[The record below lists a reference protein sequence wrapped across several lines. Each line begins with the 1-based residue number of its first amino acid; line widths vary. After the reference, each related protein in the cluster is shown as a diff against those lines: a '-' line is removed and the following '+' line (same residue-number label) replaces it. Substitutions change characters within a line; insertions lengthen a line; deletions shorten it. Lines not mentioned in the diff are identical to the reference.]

1 MEIISKILNSAYNSA
16 IRLFSG
22 FVPSKEGRKSF
33 RAKFLKYK
41 KNCTSSPSFKN
52 KVHGKIYYPYYS
64 KSAKQES
71 EEYKIYNK
79 DGQPMRTFFLR
90 DDNMSNCPTWYQS
103 KYFIFDRFN
112 YGLNVHFYSHMAML
126 EQMGNPTKKYG
137 MYIEPESLV
146 PEDYRIFDNNK
157 GLEKDFD
164 LIFTHTERF
173 LEKFDNARFFSVC
186 ARVWHVLEDENGN
199 LPENWLDLKTKN
211 ASIVSSDK
219 TLCDLHKFRLELA
232 RKCKR
237 ENLADTF
244 GTFDGGDFVT
254 IDKSLTNYRYSFAI
268 ENEIEGYWFTEKILN
283 CFANMTIP
291 IYLGATHIDKF
302 FNPDGIITISPK
314 DLDNVDKILK
324 NCTEEEYL
332 ARLSAVKENYY
343 KAMKFRNSNDWLYE
357 TYLENL

>member
-1 MEIISKILNSAYNSA
+1 MKILNKIYNTL
-16 IRLFSG
+16 IRILSG
-22 FVPSKEGRKSF
+22 FVIGKEQRKIF
-33 RAKFLKYK
+33 RAKYIKHK
-41 KNCTSSPSFKN
+41 KSCTDSPFFN
-52 KVHGKIYYPYYS
+52 NEVHGKIYYPYYS

-71 EEYKIYNK
+71 DEYNMYNK
-79 DGQPMRTFFLR
+79 DGQPMRTFFIR

-112 YGLNVHFYSHMAML
+112 YGLKVHFYSHLAML
-126 EQMGNPTKKYG
+126 EQMGNPDKKFG
-137 MYIEPESLV
+137 MFIEPESLV

-173 LEKFDNARFFSVC
+173 LDKFDNARFYSVC
-186 ARVWHVLEDENGN
+186 AKVWHVMRDENGN
-199 LPENWLDLKTKN
+199 LPENWLELKTKN

-219 TLCDLHKFRLELA
+219 TLCDLHKLRLQLA
-232 RKCKR
+232 LKCKR
-237 ENLADTF
+237 DNIADTF
-244 GTFDGGDFVT
+244 GTFDGGQFT
-254 IDKSLTNYRYSFAI
+254 SIDKSLTNYRFSFAI

-302 FNPDGIITISPK
+302 FNPDGIIKISPK
-314 DLDNVDKILK
+314 DVDNIEQVLK

-332 ARLSAVKENYY
+332 SRLDAVKDNYY
-343 KAMKFRNSNDWLYE
+343 RSLKFLNSNDWLYE
-357 TYLENL
+357 TYLQDLV

>member
-1 MEIISKILNSAYNSA
+1 MKIFNKLYNFSV
-16 IRLFSG
+16 RLLSG
-22 FVPSKEGRKSF
+22 LVAGKENRKAF
-33 RAKFLKYK
+33 RAKFIRLKK
-41 KNCTSSPSFKN
+41 DCTSSPYLNN
-52 KVHGKIYYPYYS
+52 KVYGKIYYPYYS
-64 KSAKQES
+64 KSAEQEA
-71 EEYKIYNK
+71 EEYKIFNK

-112 YGLNVHFYSHMAML
+112 YGLKTHFYSHLAML
-126 EQMGNPTKKYG
+126 EQMGTPDRKFG

-173 LEKFDNARFFSVC
+173 LEKFDNARFYSVC
-186 ARVWHVLEDENGN
+186 AKVWHVMEDENGN
-199 LPENWLDLKTKN
+199 LPQNFEELKTKN
-211 ASIVSSDK
+211 ISIVSSDK

-244 GTFDGGDFVT
+244 GTFDGGQFT
-254 IDKSLTNYRYSFAI
+254 PIAESLTNYRYSIAI

-283 CFANMTIP
+283 CFANMVIP

-302 FNPDGIITISPK
+302 FNPDGIIKITEK
-314 DLDNVDKILK
+314 DFDNIDKILK
-324 NCTEEEYL
+324 NCTEEEYF
-332 ARLSAVKENYY
+332 ARMEAVKDNYY
-343 KAMKFRNSNDWLYE
+343 RSLKFRNSNDWLYE
-357 TYLENL
+357 NYLSDIP

>member
-1 MEIISKILNSAYNSA
+1 ML
-16 IRLFSG
+16 SG
-22 FVPSKEGRKSF
+22 LIPSKSYRKAF
-33 RAKFLKYK
+33 RAKFLRYK
-41 KNCTSSPSFKN
+41 KGYTNSPSFKN
-52 KVHGKIYYPYYS
+52 KVYGKIYYPYYS
-64 KSAKQES
+64 RSAKQEKD
-71 EEYKIYNK
+71 EYIIYNQ
-79 DGQPMRTFFLR
+79 DGQPMRTFFIR
-90 DDNMSNCPTWYQS
+90 DDNMSNCPAWYQS

-112 YGLNVHFYSHMAML
+112 YGLDVHFYSHMAML
-126 EQMGNPTKKYG
+126 EQMGTPSKKFG

-146 PEDYRIFDNNK
+146 PEDYKIFDYNK

-186 ARVWHVLEDENGN
+186 AKVWHVLEDENGK

-211 ASIVSSDK
+211 ASIVSSEK

-244 GTFDGGDFVT
+244 GTFDGGQFVS

-268 ENEIEGYWFTEKILN
+268 ENQIEGYWFTEKILN

-291 IYLGATHIDKF
+291 IYLGATQIDKL
-302 FNPDGIITISPK
+302 FNPDGIIKISTK
-314 DLDNVDKILK
+314 DIDNIENILK

-332 ARLSAVKENYY
+332 SRIEAVKDNYY
-343 KAMKFRNSNDWLYE
+343 RALRFRNSNDWLYE
-357 TYLENL
+357 TYLQELL

>member
-1 MEIISKILNSAYNSA
+1 MIIFYKFYNFI

-22 FVPSKEGRKSF
+22 LILGKENRKIF
-33 RAKFLKYK
+33 RANFLKYK
-41 KNCTSSPSFKN
+41 KNYTNSPHFKN
-52 KVHGKIYYPYYS
+52 NVHGKIYYPYYS
-64 KSAKQES
+64 FSAKQEP
-71 EEYKIYNK
+71 EEYKIYNQ

-112 YGLNVHFYSHMAML
+112 YGLKNHFYSHMAML
-126 EQMGNPTKKYG
+126 EQMGNPDKKFG

-146 PEDYRIFDNNK
+146 PEDYKIFDNNK

-173 LEKFDNARFFSVC
+173 LDKFDNARFYSVC
-186 ARVWHVLEDENGN
+186 AKVWHVLKDENN
-199 LPENWLDLKTKN
+199 QLPQNWLGLKNKN
-211 ASIVSSDK
+211 ISIVSSNK

-237 ENLADTF
+237 DNLADTF
-244 GTFDGGDFVT
+244 GTFDGGSFT
-254 IDKSLTNYRYSFAI
+254 PIENSLTNYRFSIAI

-302 FNPDGIITISPK
+302 FNSDGIIKISVK
-314 DLDNVDKILK
+314 DLDNIDTILK

-332 ARLSAVKENYY
+332 SRINAVKDNYIRSL
-343 KAMKFRNSNDWLYE
+343 KFQNSN
-357 TYLENL
+357 

>member
-1 MEIISKILNSAYNSA
+1 M
-16 IRLFSG
+16 FSG
-22 FVPSKEGRKSF
+22 LIVGKTNRKNF
-33 RAKFLKYK
+33 RTKFLVHK
-41 KNCTSSPSFKN
+41 KFCTDSPCLKN
-52 KVHGKIYYPYYS
+52 KVHGRIYYPYYS
-64 KSAKQES
+64 HSAKQEPD
-71 EEYKIYNK
+71 EYLIYNK
-79 DGQPMRTFFLR
+79 DGQKMRTFFLR

-112 YGLNVHFYSHMAML
+112 YGLKVHFYTHLAML
-126 EQMGNPTKKYG
+126 EQMGNPDKKFG

-173 LEKFDNARFFSVC
+173 LDKFDNARFYSVC
-186 ARVWHVLEDENGN
+186 AKVWHVLEDEKGN

-219 TLCDLHKFRLELA
+219 TMCELHKFRLELA

-237 ENLADTF
+237 DNLADTF
-244 GTFDGGDFVT
+244 GTFDGGSFT
-254 IDKSLTNYRYSFAI
+254 SIDKSLTNYRYSFAI
-268 ENEIEGYWFTEKILN
+268 ENQIEGYWFTEKILN

-291 IYLGATHIDKF
+291 IYLGATKIDKF
-302 FNPDGIITISPK
+302 FNPDGIIKISEK
-314 DLDNVDKILK
+314 DLDNVENILK

-332 ARLSAVKENYY
+332 NRIEAVKDNYY
-343 KAMKFRNSNDWLYE
+343 RSLKFRNSNDWLYE
-357 TYLENL
+357 NYLTKIL